1 MVNYYI
7 SQMILFPFYD
17 INLDLG
23 KGELQRC
30 RLGHLSCMEAVSA
43 IKDTQF
49 QLRWFLLFA
58 LGCDCVARSFCAALP
73 TPPGQYLLQT
83 LQSSHL
89 PPFVREV
96 QLFFFGKLR
105 GVFNTQ
111 PHSLVWFDFSLLCIL
126 FLINPVVQNEISVR
140 TWEWPG
146 LKISLFLL
154 SFLLFNDPNSS
165 GHLGRCDCGSPD
177 VFFFFLSFCF
187 FFFFCMSEIRRALP
201 VPLIVQSNIEWS
213 SPRNTQLLP
222 VVQPTRI

>member
-1 MVNYYI
+1 MFIFFFLLNIFIKLIGFYINETFESFHLVFYHIREERVKNSVTETMVNYYI

-23 KGELQRC
+23 KGKLQRC
-30 RLGHLSCMEAVSA
+30 RLGHLSCMEDVSA

-126 FLINPVVQNEISVR
+126 FLINPVLQNEISVR
-140 TWEWPG
+140 TWE
-146 LKISLFLL
+146 
-154 SFLLFNDPNSS
+154 
-165 GHLGRCDCGSPD
+165 
-177 VFFFFLSFCF
+177 
-187 FFFFCMSEIRRALP
+187 
-201 VPLIVQSNIEWS
+201 
-213 SPRNTQLLP
+213 
-222 VVQPTRI
+222 